1 MQHPRNRS
9 FWSFS
14 EEEREVFRESHPQSL
29 GGAAVPAKIGLPPTR
44 SFRGC
49 LYGEKT
55 KGYRWH
61 VVELNTNPRR
71 RAEVLKGTQESLIAG
86 KYIFGPGVM
95 MCRGMVEGMVVP

>member
-1 MQHPRNRS
+1 
-9 FWSFS
+9 
-14 EEEREVFRESHPQSL
+14 
-29 GGAAVPAKIGLPPTR
+29 
-44 SFRGC
+44 

-61 VVELNTNPRR
+61 VVELNTTPRR

-95 MCRGMVEGMVVP
+95 MCRGMEEGMAVPKRMLLWKIF